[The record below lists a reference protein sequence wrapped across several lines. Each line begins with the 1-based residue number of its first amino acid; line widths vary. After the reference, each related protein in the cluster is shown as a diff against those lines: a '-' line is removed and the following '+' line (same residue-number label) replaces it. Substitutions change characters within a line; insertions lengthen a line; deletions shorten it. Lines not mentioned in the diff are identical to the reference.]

1 MAKRGRGRGGGG
13 RGGRSKASHA
23 LVENCGNLVGS
34 SSSILGE
41 EDDCVAE
48 NHQEEDGAVAMIE
61 AEASP
66 VISGIMASPPA
77 IVLGQDQIDGSLPQ
91 IRPVLTSRPH
101 SPLNSVQP

>member
-13 RGGRSKASHA
+13 GRSKASHA
-23 LVENCGNLVGS
+23 LLENCGNLVGS

-48 NHQEEDGAVAMIE
+48 NHQEEDGVVAMIE

-77 IVLGQDQIDGSLPQ
+77 IVLGQDQIDGS
-91 IRPVLTSRPH
+91 PH
-101 SPLNSVQP
+101 KLGP